1 MHSSILA
8 QQAFIFIDSLSQQYA
23 SIFKKV
29 VQQCIDITNLQNC
42 FFWNSFYYKLRNNGL
57 VIYIR
62 TPVYAV
68 FLHRSSYPIM
78 RVTCI
83 RSLEMVIGKFEQLP
97 GK

>member
-8 QQAFIFIDSLSQQYA
+8 QQAFICIDSLSQQYA
-23 SIFKKV
+23 WIFKKI
-29 VQQCIDITNLQNC
+29 VQQCIDTTNC
-42 FFWNSFYYKLRNNGL
+42 FFWNLFYYKLRNNGL

-62 TPVYAV
+62 TPVYTLL
-68 FLHRSSYPIM
+68 LHRSSYPIM

-83 RSLEMVIGKFEQLP
+83 RSLEMVTGKFKRLP